1 MESVWDVQ
9 LAHHTVDE
17 FCFSWMAWRPVQV
30 SPSTTHNLGVV
41 SFSGLYGISPIMR
54 VCYVLLLA
62 AATLLASATA
72 VSESKFSTSLDVH
85 VHSTRFL
92 RVGNAA
98 DTNDEE
104 RAVPVL
110 GKITSYLNQKI
121 LDFWLHQGKKPK
133 QVFKLLK
140 LEGLNGRA
148 VTKRNHKYNVRYLA
162 MWKNK
167 NVAKPGVNSK
177 R

>member
-1 MESVWDVQ
+1 MPWTSLLFLDG
-9 LAHHTVDE
+9 LASSSSFALHYAQPGGRELLRTLQTVDY
-17 FCFSWMAWRPVQV
+17 S
-30 SPSTTHNLGVV
+30 
-41 SFSGLYGISPIMR
+41 ISPIMR

-62 AATLLASATA
+62 TATLLASATA
-72 VSESKFSTSLDVH
+72 VSESKLSTSVDVQ

-92 RVGNAA
+92 RVDNAA

-110 GKITSYLNQKI
+110 GKITSYLNQKT

-133 QVFKLLK
+133 QVFKLLR
-140 LEGLNGRA
+140 LDGLNGRA

-167 NVAKPGVNSK
+167 NAGTRTTVSIAN
-177 R
+177 